1 MAKLLGKKPSNNKNR
16 QLAVAARDVTAT
28 WVKTN
33 KVNVKH
39 PHLSGYSEVALRVRF
54 LKGFEEEALS
64 ILQGIAHKL
73 GRRGLAHKPYPIS
86 KAVLMPPENL
96 TANAF
101 TTAREKEAVPPYRD
115 GHNGQRLQLAMARAV
130 HQRCFEHRAD
140 PNQEAFGS
148 ARMWV
153 AYARLAPVV
162 EEVLEVKFGADPRVW
177 PDRVAA
183 FATQLHVGE
192 HDAEV
197 LKVSAQIPGHFDSR
211 VGELKKLVK
220 DIFPPLTRML
230 HSVEAAKKMG
240 VSEQPPQP
248 QQTDPAPE
256 GEAPVGSQG
265 STGEP
270 RVGDVTDQLAKELDS
285 APNKRSWSN

>member
-1 MAKLLGKKPSNNKNR
+1 MALDVFKFGSVLGDPRRPVQPWLAKLLGKKASNNKNR
-16 QLAVAARDVTAT
+16 QLAVAASYVTAT
-28 WVKTN
+28 WMKAN
-33 KVNVKH
+33 KVSVQH

-54 LKGFEEEALS
+54 IKGFEEEALH
-64 ILQGIAHKL
+64 ILQGIAHEL
-73 GRRGLAHKPYPIS
+73 GRRRLAHKPYPIS

-220 DIFPPLTRML
+220 DIFPPFD
-230 HSVEAAKKMG
+230 EN
-240 VSEQPPQP
+240 
-248 QQTDPAPE
+248 AP
-256 GEAPVGSQG
+256 
-265 STGEP
+265 
-270 RVGDVTDQLAKELDS
+270 
-285 APNKRSWSN
+285 